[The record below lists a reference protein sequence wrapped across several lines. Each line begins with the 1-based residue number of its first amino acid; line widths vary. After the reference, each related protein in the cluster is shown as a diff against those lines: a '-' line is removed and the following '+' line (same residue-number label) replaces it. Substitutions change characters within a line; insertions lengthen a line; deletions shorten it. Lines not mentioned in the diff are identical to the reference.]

1 MNGLP
6 AIILLTCILLTAVVA
21 LWRIYTAES
30 NGDRLLGIQLI
41 GTTGIA
47 ALLVTAASTGNT
59 VWLEVALV
67 LALLAAAITTAMVQ
81 LWRRRA

>member
-1 MNGLP
+1 MNGLL
-6 AIILLTCILLTAVVA
+6 AIILLTSVAA
-21 LWRIYTAES
+21 LWRIYRARS
-30 NGDRLLGIQLI
+30 NGDRLLGIQFI

-47 ALLVTAASTGNT
+47 ALLVTAASTGTT

-81 LWRRRA
+81 LWRRRAR